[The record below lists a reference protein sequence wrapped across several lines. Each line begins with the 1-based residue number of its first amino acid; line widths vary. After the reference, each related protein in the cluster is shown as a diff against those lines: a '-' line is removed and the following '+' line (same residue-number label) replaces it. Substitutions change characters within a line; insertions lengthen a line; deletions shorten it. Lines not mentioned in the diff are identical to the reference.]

1 MAAEVRLDLDLH
13 RLPGPQ
19 LLVELRRRLAAWIH
33 DASDLRVGHY
43 SRTAKSQ
50 LASLLPR
57 ETARAAV
64 LIPLIDRGDEL
75 SVLLTLR
82 ADALR
87 HHAGQIS
94 FPGGRQEACDSDAVA
109 AALRETEEEIGL
121 RREFVEV
128 IGLLPDHVVISGF
141 RVTPV
146 VGLVRPGFE
155 LVLDPT
161 EVAGTFE
168 APLRHLLDPST
179 HARRWRRIGEVDVET
194 LDLPWGSFNIWG
206 ATAGMLLTLRE
217 VLGGTPIHGD

>member
-1 MAAEVRLDLDLH
+1 MAAEVRLDLH
-13 RLPGPQ
+13 RLPAPQ
-19 LLVELRRRLAAWIH
+19 LLFELRRRLAAWIH
-33 DASDLRVGHY
+33 DASDLRVGQY
-43 SRTAKSQ
+43 SRTAQAQ
-50 LASLLPR
+50 LASLWPR

-94 FPGGRQEACDSDAVA
+94 FPGGRLEPCDSDAIA

-121 RREFVEV
+121 RREFIEV

-146 VGLVRPGFE
+146 IGLVRPGFE

-168 APLRHLLDPST
+168 APLRHLLDPAT
-179 HARRWRRIGEVDVET
+179 HARRWRCIGGVDVET

-217 VLGGTPIHGD
+217 VLGGMPIDGD